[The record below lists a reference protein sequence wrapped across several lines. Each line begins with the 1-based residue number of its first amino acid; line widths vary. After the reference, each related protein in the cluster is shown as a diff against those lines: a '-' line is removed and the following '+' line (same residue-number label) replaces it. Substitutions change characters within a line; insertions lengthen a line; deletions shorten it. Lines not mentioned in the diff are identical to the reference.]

1 MTPSV
6 STSDEAIGKQ
16 HEVHAAQ
23 DSVPGTEDAGR
34 RTQGSALSSAR
45 QDLLEMLAAYTEVTN
60 RLQES
65 HERLQGEVSRLRDEL
80 AAKNRELR
88 RRERLASLGQMAAG
102 LAHEI
107 RNPLGAIALYA
118 TMLEQDLIDRPEQVQ
133 TARKIATAVS
143 GLNRLVTSILE
154 FARPREP
161 SRQMV
166 PFGRVL
172 SLATP
177 VIAPMLEHKAIKLYV
192 PQQKVTLFADPEDL
206 ARALANLL
214 RNAAEAV
221 QEGGTIAVRVRAA
234 RQGAAVIWV
243 EDDGVGVPVE
253 MADRIFEPFATTKH
267 NGTGLGLA
275 IVHQIVEAHGG
286 RIRLRRSRLGGARF
300 VTRIGRMYG
309 QGMSGR

>member
-1 MTPSV
+1 MNSSSLP
-6 STSDEAIGKQ
+6 TSQEMPAT
-16 HEVHAAQ
+16 AQ
-23 DSVPGTEDAGR
+23 A
-34 RTQGSALSSAR
+34 AR
-45 QDLLEMLAAYTEVTN
+45 QDLLEMFAAYTEVTH

-118 TMLEQDLIDRPEQVQ
+118 SLLEQDLLEQPEPLHTV
-133 TARKIATAVS
+133 RKVATAVD

-161 SRQMV
+161 SRLAV
-166 PFGRVL
+166 SFRRVL
-172 SLATP
+172 APALAT
-177 VIAPMLEHKAIKLYV
+177 VAPMIEQKAIQLRL
-192 PQQKVTLFADPEDL
+192 PQREATVFADAEDL
-206 ARALANLL
+206 SRALANLL

-221 QEGGTIAVRVRAA
+221 GTGGRIAVRIRGAGN
-234 RQGAAVIWV
+234 GAAVIRV
-243 EDDGVGVPVE
+243 EDDGPGIAPEMVE
-253 MADRIFEPFATTKH
+253 SLFEPFATTKH

-275 IVHQIVEAHGG
+275 IVHQTIEAHGG
-286 RIRLRRSRLGGARF
+286 RIRVGRSRLGGARF
-300 VTRIGRMYG
+300 AVRIGRQTGGANMRPA
-309 QGMSGR
+309 GMAEVVHG

>member
-1 MTPSV
+1 MSV
-6 STSDEAIGKQ
+6 STPEKNPQA
-16 HEVHAAQ
+16 
-23 DSVPGTEDAGR
+23 
-34 RTQGSALSSAR
+34 SSGVQAAR
-45 QDLLEMLAAYTEVTN
+45 QDLEEMFAAYTQVTH

-65 HERLQGEVSRLRDEL
+65 HERLQGEVGRLREEL

-118 TMLEQDLIDRPEQVQ
+118 SLLEQDLGDRPDQLQ
-133 TARKIATAVS
+133 TVRKVATAVS

-161 SRQMV
+161 MRQMV
-166 PFGRVL
+166 TLARVL
-172 SLATP
+172 SLA
-177 VIAPMLEHKAIKLYV
+177 APAVAPLLEHKKITLQV
-192 PQQKVTLFADPEDL
+192 PQESVRVFADPEDL
-206 ARALANLL
+206 GRALANLL

-221 QEGGTIAVRVRAA
+221 PDSGMIRVRARA
-234 RQGAAVIWV
+234 VQGGAAVIRV
-243 EDDGVGVPVE
+243 EDNGPGVAAE
-253 MADRIFEPFATTKH
+253 MFERVFEPFATTKH

-286 RIRLRRSRLGGARF
+286 TIRAGWSRLGGARF
-300 VTRIGRMYG
+300 SVRIAGTARDETG
-309 QGMSGR
+309 ASRQDAKRRPDPSLCSG

>member
-1 MTPSV
+1 MTPSLPTSQDAPV
-6 STSDEAIGKQ
+6 SVQA
-16 HEVHAAQ
+16 
-23 DSVPGTEDAGR
+23 
-34 RTQGSALSSAR
+34 AR
-45 QDLLEMLAAYTEVTN
+45 QDLLEMFAAYTEVTN

-65 HERLQGEVSRLRDEL
+65 HERLQGEVGRLRGEL

-118 TMLEQDLIDRPEQVQ
+118 TMLEQDLLEAPEQVQ
-133 TARKIATAVS
+133 TVRKIATAVN

-166 PFGRVL
+166 PFSRVL
-172 SLATP
+172 SLA
-177 VIAPMLEHKAIKLYV
+177 APAVSPLLEQKAIELRV
-192 PQQKVTLFADPEDL
+192 PQQEVTFYADPEDL

-221 QEGGTIAVRVRAA
+221 QQGGVIAVRIRAA
-234 RQGAAVIWV
+234 RQGAAAIWV
-243 EDDGVGVPVE
+243 EDDGAGVPPD
-253 MADRIFEPFATTKH
+253 MADRVFEPFATTKH

-300 VTRIGRMYG
+300 CLRIGKR
-309 QGMSGR
+309 R

>member
-1 MTPSV
+1 MAVAVT
-6 STSDEAIGKQ
+6 Q
-16 HEVHAAQ
+16 HPGLRTQ
-23 DSVPGTEDAGR
+23 DSSLPPSQDVPVSVQA
-34 RTQGSALSSAR
+34 AR
-45 QDLLEMLAAYTEVTN
+45 QDLLEMFAAYTEVTN

-65 HERLQGEVSRLRDEL
+65 HQRLQGEVSRLREEL

-118 TMLEQDLIDRPEQVQ
+118 TILEQDLFEKPEQIQ
-133 TARKIATAVS
+133 TVRKIGTAVS

-154 FARPREP
+154 FSRPREP
-161 SRQMV
+161 SRQLV
-166 PFGRVL
+166 PFSRVL

-177 VIAPMLEHKAIKLYV
+177 TVAPMLEHKSIRLSL
-192 PQQKVTLFADPEDL
+192 PRQDVTVFADCEDL
-206 ARALANLL
+206 GRALANLL

-221 QEGGTIAVRVRAA
+221 TERGVIEVRVRGA
-234 RQGAAVIWV
+234 RDGAAVIRV
-243 EDDGVGVPVE
+243 EDNGPGVPLE
-253 MADRIFEPFATTKH
+253 MAERVFEPFATTKH

-286 RIRLRRSRLGGARF
+286 KIRLRRSRLGGARF
-300 VTRIGRMYG
+300 EMRLGRMYG
-309 QGMSGR
+309 EGMSGRR

>member
-1 MTPSV
+1 MTSSAP
-6 STSDEAIGKQ
+6 STS
-16 HEVHAAQ
+16 Q
-23 DSVPGTEDAGR
+23 DAMASVQA
-34 RTQGSALSSAR
+34 AR
-45 QDLLEMLAAYTEVTN
+45 QDLLEMLSAYTQVTN

-118 TMLEQDLIDRPEQVQ
+118 TMLEQDLVDRPEQVQ
-133 TARKIATAVS
+133 TVRKVATAVS

-154 FARPREP
+154 FARAREP

-166 PFGRVL
+166 PFSRVL
-172 SLATP
+172 SLAMPT
-177 VIAPMLEHKAIKLYV
+177 VSPMLEQKEIELYV
-192 PQQKVTLFADPEDL
+192 PQEDITVFADCEDL
-206 ARALANLL
+206 ARAVANLL

-221 QEGGTIAVRVRAA
+221 EQGGVVAVRTRSAQ
-234 RQGAAVIWV
+234 QGAAVIWV
-243 EDDGVGVPVE
+243 EDNGPGVPAE
-253 MADRIFEPFATTKH
+253 MGDRVFEPFATTKH

-286 RIRLRRSRLGGARF
+286 KIRLGRSRLGGARF
-300 VTRIGRMYG
+300 EMRIGKKISRE
-309 QGMSGR
+309 QKTESRE